1 MGGESALPQWQRGTI
16 TRQAHVGLPPGTV
29 EDEHGRDGF
38 AGPASHLY
46 RLHAPTGWT
55 SVEGPAAHR
64 AWDTAG
70 LGAAAGQRWPTW
82 LLANAQVAIGVQQFV
97 VAQPDFLRDVDG
109 DLCWFVHAGTG
120 VLATEYGPLRY
131 LPGDFLVVPRGTTF
145 RFEPEAP
152 THLVAIEAID
162 GRFGLPDRGLL
173 GRHSPFDPAILEVP
187 EPAPVDE
194 AGSFTVVVKRGGG
207 DTVVTYPFHPFDV
220 VGWKGDVAP
229 MRLNVADHRP
239 IVSPRYHL
247 PPSVHTDFVAEGVAV
262 GVFAPRPLEEDPDS
276 VRLPF
281 FHRNID
287 YDEVIFY
294 HSGQFFSRAG
304 VGPGMLTFHPAGL
317 HHGPQPG
324 AVERD
329 RAAAAAARAGDG
341 RVHVRAEEYAVMVDV
356 RHPLSVVGAHGLAAA
371 EVAAAEVADYVMS
384 WAQGAATPGRG
395 GSAGGSNGAASGA

>member
-1 MGGESALPQWQRGTI
+1 MPQWQRGAV

-29 EDEHGRDGF
+29 EDEHGREGF

-64 AWDTAG
+64 AYDTSAIG
-70 LGAAAGQRWPTW
+70 TGGRLWPSW
-82 LLANAQVAIGVQQFV
+82 FLANEQVALGVLHV
-97 VAQPDFLRDVDG
+97 DAGSADFLRDADG

-131 LPGDFLVVPRGTTF
+131 MPGDFLLVPRGTTF
-145 RFEPEAP
+145 RFEPEQVS
-152 THLVAIEAID
+152 HLLAIEAID
-162 GRFGLPDRGLL
+162 SRFDLPDRGLL
-173 GRHSPFDPAILEVP
+173 GRHAPFDPAILEVP

-194 AGSFTVVVKRGGG
+194 PGEYTVRVKRGGE

-229 MRLNVADHRP
+229 ARLNVADHRP

-247 PPSVHTDFVAEGVAV
+247 PPSVHTDFVASGVMV

-276 VRLPF
+276 VRVPF

-294 HSGQFFSRAG
+294 HSGEFFSRAG
-304 VGPGMLTFHPAGL
+304 IAPGMVTFHPAGL

-324 AVERD
+324 AIERD
-329 RAAAAAARAGDG
+329 RASAEAGRSGDG
-341 RVHVRAEEYAVMVDV
+341 RVRVRTEEYAVMVDV
-356 RHPLSVVGAHGLAAA
+356 RKPLRRLPNPEADAA
-371 EVAAAEVADYVMS
+371 EVKGYVMS
-384 WAQGAATPGRG
+384 WSQPADRAAP
-395 GSAGGSNGAASGA
+395 